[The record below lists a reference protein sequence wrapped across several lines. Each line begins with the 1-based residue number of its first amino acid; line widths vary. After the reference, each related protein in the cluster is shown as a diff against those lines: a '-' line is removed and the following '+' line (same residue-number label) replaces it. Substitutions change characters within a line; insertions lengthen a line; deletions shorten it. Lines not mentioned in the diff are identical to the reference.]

1 LPKGRIENPIEPGS
15 TDIEEA
21 LIKYGNLPF
30 HALTQ
35 EEKGLMRRRDLFRVS
50 IRIKNRRV

>member
-30 HALTQ
+30 HGSHPRGEGTY
-35 EEKGLMRRRDLFRVS
+35 EEKGLIQSFH
-50 IRIKNRRV
+50 KN